1 MSFSFSGAQP
11 SGFAAMTTGDNAGA
25 GQTLEGPEVKEVE
38 TEQLG
43 FQSLARNTKLR
54 LLPSP
59 WPSQNLPP
67 PSSSLL
73 SVASR
78 QGLIA
83 AGGPESVVIASTE
96 SIRQAFSAEDAGE
109 KSHLFSPQVAINVG
123 TRVSQVAFTADEKY
137 LAISAEVGGGLA
149 VYDVESLLQGTVKS
163 AFEIATNGEALRAM
177 VPNPAKESAELVAIV
192 TTNGKLM
199 IANLNGRQIASGS
212 QGPILKENV
221 SCLSWSN
228 KGKQLVAGQL
238 DGTCSQ
244 MTPAGD
250 IKAQVPRPPHLEH
263 GKHGMMISPDV
274 LELLLIGIL

>member
-1 MSFSFSGAQP
+1 MA
-11 SGFAAMTTGDNAGA
+11 TGNNAGA
-25 GQTLEGPEVKEVE
+25 GQAQEGPDVKEVE

-59 WPSQNLPP
+59 WPSENLPP

-78 QGLIA
+78 KGLLA
-83 AGGPESVVIASTE
+83 AGGPESVVITSTE
-96 SIRQAFSAEDAGE
+96 SVRQAFSAEETEE
-109 KSHLFSPQVAINVG
+109 KSQSFSPQVVINVG

-137 LAISAEVGGGLA
+137 LVISAEVGGGLA
-149 VYDVESLLQGTVKS
+149 VYDVESILQGTVKS

-177 VPNPAKESAELVAIV
+177 VPNPAKEPAELMAII

-199 IANLNGRQIASGS
+199 IANLKGRQIASGS
-212 QGPILKENV
+212 QGPVLKENV

-244 MTPAGD
+244 MTPTGD
-250 IKAQVPRPPHLEH
+250 IKAQIPRPPQLED
-263 GKHGMMISPDV
+263 GKHGMVHYWI
-274 LELLLIGIL
+274 E